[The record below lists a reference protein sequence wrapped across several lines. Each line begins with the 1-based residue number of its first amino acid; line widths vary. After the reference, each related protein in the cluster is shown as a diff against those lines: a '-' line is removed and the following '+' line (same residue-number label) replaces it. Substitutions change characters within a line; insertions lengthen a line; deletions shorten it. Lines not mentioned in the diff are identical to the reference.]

1 SVLRVRDSGAIWKA
15 LCCLAVMDHV
25 EGMSA
30 ALAFVIMQRTVI
42 GTPSEETWP
51 GVNSLPHF
59 KPDRFT
65 VYSPKKL
72 RQAWNKLGYV
82 DHGEELASR
91 FLQCFPKEPAVCPGS
106 AEPRGTQQTFLRGS
120 VSCRTYL
127 LSSPYQTSSCRQR
140 AGTAYRCAR
149 AGTARGRLPLEA
161 STDLRQH
168 PAD

>member
-1 SVLRVRDSGAIWKA
+1 S
-15 LCCLAVMDHV
+15 CCCCV
-25 EGMSA
+25 
-30 ALAFVIMQRTVI
+30 FQVI

-91 FLQCFPKEPAVCPGS
+91 FLQCFPKNRLS
-106 AEPRGTQQTFLRGS
+106 AQAALNHEYFSNLPPRLCELQDISSIFTVPNVKLQTESGDS
-120 VSCRTYL
+120 IQV
-127 LSSPYQTSSCRQR
+127 
-140 AGTAYRCAR
+140 CAR
-149 AGTARGRLPLEA
+149 RNSQGKA
-161 STDLRQH
+161 SSGGKH
-168 PAD
+168 